1 MVSGDVGWRLLGG
14 QGTERIG
21 VDVSWEVLEMG
32 DAGGDGVERR
42 GLFEEKSSGRSS
54 GGLGKEGNW
63 RWGGSILVNLKAI
76 TGHLVRAGAKSGQFE
91 LPLHAIRAFGDVRS
105 RSGNA

>member
-1 MVSGDVGWRLLGG
+1 MGSGGVGWRLLGG

-32 DAGGDGVERR
+32 DTGGEGVERR

-63 RWGGSILVNLKAI
+63 RWGGSILVNLKAF

-91 LPLHAIRAFGDVRS
+91 LPSHTIRAFGDVS